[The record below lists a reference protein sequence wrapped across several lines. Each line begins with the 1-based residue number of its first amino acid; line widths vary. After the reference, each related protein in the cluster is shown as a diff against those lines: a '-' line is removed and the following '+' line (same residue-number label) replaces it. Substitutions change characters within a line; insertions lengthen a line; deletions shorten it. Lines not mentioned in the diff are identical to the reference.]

1 MCYKLWER
9 SLATN
14 LFISS
19 QSDANDK
26 LYQRDIKR
34 EESILKE
41 IFDIDGNTQG
51 KTVYIPIISY
61 MLKLFVI
68 FDLIFR
74 Y

>member
-26 LYQRDIKR
+26 LYQRDTKR
-34 EESILKE
+34 EENILKE
-41 IFDIDGNTQG
+41 ISDIDGNTQDID
-51 KTVYIPIISY
+51 KKICFVALSY
-61 MLKLFVI
+61 VALTADHK
-68 FDLIFR
+68 DL

>member
-26 LYQRDIKR
+26 LYQRDTKR
-34 EESILKE
+34 EENILKE
-41 IFDIDGNTQG
+41 ISDIDGNTQG